1 MNWPLIER
9 ELRRALRIQNLPQ
22 VRFWGTV
29 GCAALAC
36 LFMLINSGSRGQ
48 GWGREFNTLLFLGGL
63 ILIAKVPQFTVGI
76 FAEERRNQTLGLLFL
91 CGIGPLQLFVSK
103 TLGAALVSFSRLL
116 LLYPFLAIAF
126 LGGGLSWQMFVA
138 TTCSLPL
145 LLAYVFA
152 VCVFAS
158 VLCRE
163 ESTAMFV
170 AVLVGAGLV
179 ALPPALNWLTGG
191 NDPLFHTL
199 RGLSP
204 GYAPYL
210 AAKHLG
216 VATLQDFCVAALGSV
231 CWTLALLVAAAAIL
245 ARVWQDQPGK
255 FASGHWRARLASAVR
270 GNSVWRRRLAAR
282 WLEVNP
288 FLWLALRDRWLVVLA
303 WGVVTAGVGIWLLA
317 SVVWRE
323 VWLRPAG
330 MVVMAMGLNVAL
342 GWIVKFAAAK
352 TIGDSRRT
360 GALEFLL
367 TTPLSHLDC
376 VRGQLEALRQQFLP
390 IVRVL
395 LVTNGIMVL
404 AGLLSRRW
412 ELNSLTL
419 YLLVWAVVIFW
430 TTSLAYGG
438 QRNTLMFFWDAL
450 VCGRPAFVVLR
461 QAGFN
466 NQIWTWVYIFFMG
479 GQLVR
484 ALTGPGFRRYPAG
497 SVGEYVFL
505 IFVLAIAFVVWR
517 NHQKRLQNVEDRLA
531 VSFRTVAG
539 VPVPEPSDPRYKH
552 WKSGEAFPDMFTDY
566 LVGRVLQQ
574 VQNERTRTGTNR

>member
-1 MNWPLIER
+1 MGGL
-9 ELRRALRIQNLPQ
+9 
-22 VRFWGTV
+22 
-29 GCAALAC
+29 
-36 LFMLINSGSRGQ
+36 MLISQ
-48 GWGREFNTLLFLGGL
+48 
-63 ILIAKVPQFTVGI
+63 VPKYTVGI

-152 VCVFAS
+152 ACVFAS

-163 ESTAMFV
+163 ESTAMLV
-170 AVLVGAGLV
+170 AVLVGGGIAV
-179 ALPPALNWLTGG
+179 VPPVLNWLLGG
-191 NDPLFHTL
+191 SQPLFHAL
-199 RGLSP
+199 LVVSP

-210 AAKHLG
+210 AAKRLG
-216 VATLQDFCVAALGSV
+216 AGTLHEFTVAAIFSAG
-231 CWTLALLVAAAAIL
+231 WTLILLVAAAMVL
-245 ARVWQDQPGK
+245 ARVWQDQPDRAVAGN
-255 FASGHWRARLASAVR
+255 WRARLAQAVR
-270 GNSVWRRRLAAR
+270 GNSAWRRRLAAR

-288 FLWLALRDRWLVVLA
+288 FLWLALRDRWPVTLA
-303 WGVVTAGVGIWLLA
+303 WAVMAGGLLLWLLA
-317 SVVWRE
+317 SAVWWE

-330 MVVMAMGLNVAL
+330 MFVVVMALNLAL
-342 GWIVKFAAAK
+342 GWIVRFAAAK

-360 GALEFLL
+360 GALELLL

-390 IVRVL
+390 VVRAL
-395 LVTNGIMVL
+395 LVVNAGMVL
-404 AGLLSRRW
+404 TGLLLRRW
-412 ELNSLTL
+412 ELNSVVL
-419 YLLVWAVVIFW
+419 YLLIWAVLSCW
-430 TTSLAYGG
+430 TATLAYGG
-438 QRNTLMFFWDAL
+438 QRGLLMMFWDAL

-461 QAGFN
+461 QTGFN
-466 NQIWTWVYIFFMG
+466 NQVWTWVYVFFMG

-484 ALTGPGFRRYPAG
+484 ALTGPGFRRYPTG
-497 SVGEYVFL
+497 SVSEYVFL
-505 IFVLAIAFVVWR
+505 IFVLGIAFVVWR

-574 VQNERTRTGTNR
+574 VQNERTWTGTSR

>member
-9 ELRRALRIQNLPQ
+9 ELRRALRIQDLRQ
-22 VRFWGTV
+22 VRLWGTV

-36 LFMLINSGSRGQ
+36 LFLLTGSDSRGQ
-48 GWGREFNTLLFLGGL
+48 GWGRSFNSFLFLGGL
-63 ILIAKVPQFTVGI
+63 LLISQVPKYTVGI

-116 LLYPFLAIAF
+116 LLYPFLALAF

-170 AVLVGAGLV
+170 AVLVGAGL
-179 ALPPALNWLTGG
+179 AGAPPALNWLLGG
-191 NDPLFHTL
+191 NVPKLL
-199 RGLSP
+199 LVSP

-210 AAKHLG
+210 AAKHLSPG
-216 VATLQDFCVAALGSV
+216 TLEDFSVAALVSFG
-231 CWTLALLVAAAAIL
+231 WTLGLLAAAAVVL
-245 ARVWQDQPGK
+245 SRVWQDHPDK
-255 FASGHWRARLASAVR
+255 LSSGNWWARLAPTVR
-270 GNSVWRRRLAAR
+270 GSSGWRRRLAAR

-288 FLWLALRDRWLVVLA
+288 FLWLAMRDRWPVVLA
-303 WGVVTAGVGIWLLA
+303 WSVVVAGLCAWLLA
-317 SVVWRE
+317 SVVWWE

-330 MVVMAMGLNVAL
+330 MLVVAMVLNVAL

-360 GALEFLL
+360 GALELLL

-376 VRGQLEALRQQFLP
+376 VRGQMEALRQQFLP
-390 IVRVL
+390 LVRVL
-395 LVTNGIMVL
+395 LVTNGIMVIV
-404 AGLLSRRW
+404 GLLARRW
-412 ELNSLTL
+412 ELNSLVL
-419 YLLVWAVVIFW
+419 YLLVWAVVIYW

-461 QAGFN
+461 QTGFS
-466 NQIWTWVYIFFMG
+466 NQVWTWVYLFFMG

-484 ALTGPGFRRYPAG
+484 ATTGPGFRRYPTG
-497 SVGEYVFL
+497 SVSEYVFL
-505 IFVLAIAFVVWR
+505 IFVLSIAFVVWR
-517 NHQKRLQNVEDRLA
+517 NHQKRLRNVEDRLA

-539 VPVPEPSDPRYKH
+539 VPAPEPSDPRYKE

-574 VQNERTRTGTNR
+574 VQNERTRTGTSR